1 MADPQPGAWG
11 HSSPHLSDH
20 AQSAADMSSTT
31 PGKLFIGGLSWET
44 TNDSLL
50 NYFSTFGTV
59 VEHMVMRD
67 QYTGRSRGFGFV
79 RFADSAVVDQVVQ
92 KEHYIDG
99 KKVDPKVAVPKEDQS
114 QQELHDR
121 VENKNK
127 VFVGHVPIT
136 TTQDQFR
143 QFFEQFGPVVAAT
156 LIHDKATN
164 KSRGFGFVSFATEEG
179 YLKSLNAHEATISDQ
194 FLDIKPAERRHARQ
208 KPETPFGAYY
218 DMVGGREYAS
228 ERFGRRGAPR
238 SRGPSRGR
246 GRGGHYWANGRY
258 RNNPEAAF
266 PPNAPVYP
274 PYGFGYVYGQQDFG
288 RPNSYDPA
296 SGNPSAFYGRPYPGV
311 YSEYPQSGVG
321 EPTSGALAGAQSLA
335 GSAYPNWPSSGGVLA
350 AGQAGSSAGGSMAA
364 GLPSGPNPSFGA
376 EAGSDSYAS
385 PYYPYRPS
393 AGHPQASNP
402 NLQPYTS
409 LYGSQGGSYIPA
421 SVENGSYLSTPAG
434 ISQSANNPG
443 AAHGDDGSGLP
454 TATSMGFQP
463 YS

>member
-1 MADPQPGAWG
+1 
-11 HSSPHLSDH
+11 
-20 AQSAADMSSTT
+20 MSSTT

-194 FLDIKPAERRHARQ
+194 FVSALLCKDQ
-208 KPETPFGAYY
+208 FG
-218 DMVGGREYAS
+218 
-228 ERFGRRGAPR
+228 
-238 SRGPSRGR
+238 
-246 GRGGHYWANGRY
+246 
-258 RNNPEAAF
+258 
-266 PPNAPVYP
+266 
-274 PYGFGYVYGQQDFG
+274 
-288 RPNSYDPA
+288 
-296 SGNPSAFYGRPYPGV
+296 
-311 YSEYPQSGVG
+311 
-321 EPTSGALAGAQSLA
+321 
-335 GSAYPNWPSSGGVLA
+335 
-350 AGQAGSSAGGSMAA
+350 
-364 GLPSGPNPSFGA
+364 
-376 EAGSDSYAS
+376 
-385 PYYPYRPS
+385 
-393 AGHPQASNP
+393 
-402 NLQPYTS
+402 
-409 LYGSQGGSYIPA
+409 
-421 SVENGSYLSTPAG
+421 
-434 ISQSANNPG
+434 
-443 AAHGDDGSGLP
+443 
-454 TATSMGFQP
+454 
-463 YS
+463 